1 MAKTTHSKQQQ
12 GRVKQTIKLADLKL
26 NKKNPRKISRAELD
40 DLKRKL
46 EKFPE
51 MMEERGIV
59 VDENNVIKGG
69 NQRYKALLELGY
81 TEVPASWVSK
91 RSDWTDEQFRDFVI
105 YDNKSAGSWDE
116 DVLIEEY
123 EIEYLQQENL
133 PVKQVE
139 EEKAPEVEFSEEL
152 MLEHNYVVLYFDNPM
167 DWQVA
172 IEKLGLKEV
181 KSAIKTVKSQ
191 KVGIGRVIK
200 GAPII
205 NRL

>member
-1 MAKTTHSKQQQ
+1 MAKTTQSKQQQ
-12 GRVKQTIKLADLKL
+12 GRAKQTIKLADLKL

-81 TEVPASWVSK
+81 TEVPATWVSK
-91 RSDWTDEQFRDFVI
+91 RSDWTDEQFKDFVI
-105 YDNKSAGSWDE
+105 YDNKSAGRWDE
-116 DVLIEEY
+116 DILIEEY

-172 IEKLGLKEV
+172 IDKLGLKEV

>member
-1 MAKTTHSKQQQ
+1 MAKTTQSKQQQ
-12 GRVKQTIKLADLKL
+12 GRAKQTIKLADLKL

-81 TEVPASWVSK
+81 TEVPATWVSK

-116 DVLIEEY
+116 DILIEEY

-172 IEKLGLKEV
+172 IDKLGLKEV

>member
-1 MAKTTHSKQQQ
+1 MAKTTQSKQQQ
-12 GRVKQTIKLADLKL
+12 GRAKQTIKLADLKL

-59 VDENNVIKGG
+59 VDDNNVIKGG

-81 TEVPASWVSK
+81 TEVPATWVSK

-116 DVLIEEY
+116 DILIEEY

-172 IEKLGLKEV
+172 IDKLGLKEV